1 MTPQARR
8 RQQRALLILVCGIV
22 IAIATTLILY
32 AMSSQITFNR
42 TPTQI
47 VAGEVAPGT
56 KIRIGGLV
64 EQGSVKRDGDIVTFS
79 ITDGVNR
86 VSATYDDILPDLFR
100 EGQGVV
106 AEGTLDPEGLF
117 VADRVLARHDENY
130 IPKEVADALKEQGV
144 WRGDGTPIN

>member
-8 RQQRALLILVCGIV
+8 RQQRALLIVVCGV
-22 IAIATTLILY
+22 VVAIATALILF

-47 VAGEVAPGT
+47 AAGEVQPGT

-64 EQGSVKRDGDIVTFS
+64 EQGSVQRDGDVVSFS

-86 VSATYDDILPDLFR
+86 VPATYDDILPDLFR

-106 AEGTLDPEGLF
+106 AEGALDASGLF
-117 VADRVLARHDENY
+117 VAERVLARHDENY

>member
-8 RQQRALLILVCGIV
+8 RQQRALLIVVCGVIV
-22 IAIATTLILY
+22 AIATALILY
-32 AMSSQITFNR
+32 AMSNQITFNR

-47 VAGEVAPGT
+47 LAGEVTPGT
-56 KIRIGGLV
+56 KIRVGGLV
-64 EQGSVKRDGDIVTFS
+64 EKGSVQRSGDIVTFS

-86 VSATYDDILPDLFR
+86 VPATYDDILPDLFR

-106 AEGTLDPEGLF
+106 AEGSLNSEGLF

>member
-8 RQQRALLILVCGIV
+8 RQQRALLIVVCGV
-22 IAIATTLILY
+22 VVAIATALILF

-47 VAGEVAPGT
+47 AAGEVQPGT

-64 EQGSVKRDGDIVTFS
+64 EQGSVQRDGDVVNFS

-86 VSATYDDILPDLFR
+86 VPATYDDILPDLFR

-106 AEGTLDPEGLF
+106 AEGALDASGLF
-117 VADRVLARHDENY
+117 VAERVLARHDENY

>member
-1 MTPQARR
+1 MTPQAKRK
-8 RQQRALLILVCGIV
+8 QKRALLILVCGIV
-22 IAIATTLILY
+22 VAMATALILY
-32 AMSSQITFNR
+32 AMSNQITFNR

-47 VAGEVAPGT
+47 AAGEVETGA

-64 EQGSVKRDGDIVTFS
+64 EQGSVMRDGDVVSFN

-86 VSATYDDILPDLFR
+86 VPASYDDILPDLFR

-106 AEGTLDPEGLF
+106 AEGTLNESGVF
-117 VADRVLARHDENY
+117 VAQRVLARHDENY

-144 WRGDGTPIN
+144 WRGDGTPVK

>member
-1 MTPQARR
+1 MTPQAKRR
-8 RQQRALLILVCGIV
+8 RQRLLLIVICGIV
-22 IAIATTLILY
+22 VTIAMTLILY
-32 AMSSQITFNR
+32 AMSNQIAFNR

-47 VAGEVAPGT
+47 AAGEVEVGT

-64 EQGSVKRDGDIVTFS
+64 EQGSVIRDGDIVTFS

-86 VSATYDDILPDLFR
+86 IPASYDDILPDLFR

-106 AEGTLDPEGLF
+106 AEGALDTSGVF
-117 VADRVLARHDENY
+117 VAQKVLARHDENY

-144 WRGDGTPIN
+144 WRGDGTPVN

>member
-8 RQQRALLILVCGIV
+8 RQQRALLIVVCGVIV
-22 IAIATTLILY
+22 AIATALILY
-32 AMSSQITFNR
+32 AMSNQITFNR

-47 VAGEVAPGT
+47 LAGEVAPGT
-56 KIRIGGLV
+56 KIRVGGLV
-64 EQGSVKRDGDIVTFS
+64 EKGSVQRSGDIVTFS

-86 VSATYDDILPDLFR
+86 VPATYDDILPDLFR

-106 AEGTLDPEGLF
+106 AEGSLNSEGLF